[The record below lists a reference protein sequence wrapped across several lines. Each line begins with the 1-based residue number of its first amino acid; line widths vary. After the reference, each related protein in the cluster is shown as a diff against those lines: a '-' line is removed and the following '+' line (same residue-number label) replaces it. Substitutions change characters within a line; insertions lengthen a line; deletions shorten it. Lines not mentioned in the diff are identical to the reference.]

1 MPAYAIVQINITNH
15 ENYKEYLQKVT
26 QVVTKYKGE
35 YIVRGGKSENVE
47 GKWPYERTV
56 IVKFPSYEMIH
67 KCHNSDEYKPIK
79 KIREDNAECNAIII
93 EGID

>member
-35 YIVRGGKSENVE
+35 YIVRGGKFEKMLGN
-47 GKWPYERTV
+47 WNYERTV
-56 IVKFPSYEMIH
+56 VIKFPTFKIAMKWY
-67 KCHNSDEYKPIK
+67 NSEDYAPIK
-79 KIREDNAECNAIII
+79 KIREENSKGNLIII
-93 EGID
+93 EGI